1 MQVVIDIV
9 VEEEEEEG
17 EGEGLKNWNN
27 FHCPCV
33 NEDEEE

>member
-1 MQVVIDIV
+1 MQVVINIV
-9 VEEEEEEG
+9 AEEEEEEK
-17 EGEGLKNWNN
+17 EGLKNWGN